1 MEALERS
8 VSSTDWITLV
18 FLLSLLCLVF
28 TKSMFEGR
36 FFSFIILPFNNKYIF
51 LYNKKG
57 RLLHGFHLVQ
67 SLFLLLNL
75 SLFLLLAFPAFPE
88 IPPVS
93 NAVLLLLAFAGLLAF
108 FLAKLGLQL
117 VVGLLF
123 DLETLIAEL
132 IYKKMTYLNYSSLVM
147 FGANLLLAYVW
158 PASKPVVFLSVFL
171 ILLINL
177 IGWAGILKIH
187 QKLITSYFF
196 YFILYLCAL
205 ELAPFLIIAYLLKD

>member
-8 VSSTDWITLV
+8 INSNDWITVV

-28 TKSMFEGR
+28 AKSMFEGR
-36 FFSFIILPFNNKYIF
+36 FLSFIILPFNNKYIF

-88 IPPVS
+88 APPMS
-93 NAVLLLLAFAGLLAF
+93 NAALLLLTIGGLLAF
-108 FLAKLGLQL
+108 FLVKLGLQL
-117 VVGLLF
+117 LVGLLF
-123 DLETLIAEL
+123 DIESLIAGL

-147 FGANLLLAYVW
+147 FGANLILAYVY
-158 PASKPVVFLSVFL
+158 PASKPVVFISLFL

-187 QKLITSYFF
+187 QKLIGSYFF

-205 ELAPFLIIAYLLKD
+205 EMAPFLIIAYLLKD